1 MGERRGAG
9 PKLWRLAA
17 AAALLVAGLACGGGP
32 SLEGTLR
39 INLQTEPPTLD
50 WTRAT
55 DGVSITVIEQLM
67 RGLTRLGPDLRP
79 LPPRSR
85 SAGTCRRTG
94 GPTPFTCGAA

>member
-1 MGERRGAG
+1 MAERVEVG
-9 PKLWRLAA
+9 PKLWRLAVA
-17 AAALLVAGLACGGGP
+17 AGALLGWLACGGGP
-32 SLEGTLR
+32 SVEGTLR

-79 LPPRSR
+79 APRVR
-85 SAGTCRRTG
+85 GQVRQA
-94 GPTPFTCGAA
+94 